1 VYPGTHGAALHPGMP
16 PLRDAR
22 ILLDAGSLRTMDIKA
37 VKGIVLKSDS
47 VAKFYFEA
55 GLYKLNAAGP

>member
-1 VYPGTHGAALHPGMP
+1 MP